1 MKHAIN
7 ANFRLAAG
15 LCFWLASALLAPALV
30 VAAPAAVTNSLTAVA
45 ALQQETGTLIRINT
59 EKPVGYRYTV
69 YDSFDPVRVVI
80 DFPGLDVSAAPPV
93 VKASGPMVS
102 EVRVSSF
109 DLTSGKLGRVE
120 IHLTGAA
127 NYSVSLNDT
136 EFNVLF
142 SGLKGAESTETA
154 ATPAPPATAT
164 ETPAPEATP
173 AATPAAVASEPAA
186 AAAAPAEAV
195 APEVPVEPAPAPVA
209 PSVPAAHVTAVELS
223 GGSANIKLDGALG
236 KFQHFPLKAPA
247 RLVLDFYGVKPLFK
261 ERTLPASQ
269 GFSRVRVGESGGKTR
284 IVFDATGKLPKYSV
298 DANPDGVQVTWGKS
312 AASTSSTTPIPAKSV
327 KSGETGGSTPLP
339 EKSAKIGGPV
349 TIENVEFE
357 VDDSRTLL
365 KITMSGPGQF
375 TEPVAKGT
383 LVNFDVKKASISR
396 ALRRSIDSS
405 AFPSAIKQVTPYLLN
420 EKGRKDVRFAVQ
432 LKGLTPYSLK
442 RDGNVL
448 LFTVENQSFAE
459 AAAPAVDTLALNP
472 PAASSTAP
480 APEAPA
486 TAPAIAPAAP
496 SAVAP
501 VDVETSLAQATVESA
516 EMTIEEPSSKP
527 HYKGQKISL
536 VFDNADIRNILQLIG
551 EVSEMNIVAGD
562 EVKGNI
568 TLRLIDVPWDQAL
581 NLVMETK
588 GLGMIQEGNV
598 IRVLP
603 KEKIRAMRQEELK
616 SNKEIKALEETVN
629 EMIQVNYSDLK
640 DISAVVKER
649 LSDQGKLSED
659 NRNKLLILTDIPS
672 RVAEIKQLVARLD
685 KPERQV
691 MIEAR
696 IVEAN
701 STFTRDLGV
710 KWGLSYFPSGTGA
723 GEVSRASFG
732 LGGSFLIAPPDPG
745 TVLASA
751 GMGSGITFGNIGIN
765 STTLDLRISALET
778 SGQGKIVSTPR
789 ITTLNGNEAV
799 ISQGTQIP
807 YQSVSDKGTTTEF
820 VDATLELKVTPVI
833 NPDNSMILTIQASN
847 SNIGDTVA
855 TGAGEAPSIDK
866 KEAKTKVVIMDGDT
880 TVIGGIYIDTDNT
893 SQQGVP
899 LLSRIP
905 LLGHLFKSTNAQ
917 KIRRELL
924 IFITPRILD

>member
-1 MKHAIN
+1 MKHAIS
-7 ANFRLAAG
+7 AKSRLAAS
-15 LCFWLASALLAPALV
+15 LCIWLATAFLAPAMAA
-30 VAAPAAVTNSLTAVA
+30 AAPATPVNRLTAVSTV
-45 ALQQETGTLIRINT
+45 QQETGTLIRINT
-59 EKPVGYRYTV
+59 EQPVGYRYTV

-80 DFPGLDVSAAPPV
+80 DFPGLDVSAVPPV
-93 VKASGPMVS
+93 VKATGPMVS

-142 SGLKGAESTETA
+142 SGLKGAESTEA
-154 ATPAPPATAT
+154 AAPAPAPASTT
-164 ETPAPEATP
+164 GETPAAEVAPAAPAPAGGETSVV
-173 AATPAAVASEPAA
+173 AATPAAVVTPPESAETTAPVD
-186 AAAAPAEAV
+186 AAPASAV
-195 APEVPVEPAPAPVA
+195 PT
-209 PSVPAAHVTAVELS
+209 VPATRITAVELN
-223 GGSANIKLDGALG
+223 GGVANIKLNGALG
-236 KFQHFPLKAPA
+236 KYQHFPLKSPA
-247 RLVLDFYGVKPLFK
+247 RLVVDFYGLKPQFK
-261 ERTLPASQ
+261 ERTLVADQ
-269 GFSRVRVGESGGKTR
+269 GFNRVRIGDSGGKTR
-284 IVFDATGKLPKYSV
+284 IVFDAAGKLPKYSV
-298 DANPDGVQVTWGKS
+298 DAQPDGVQVTWGKS
-312 AASTSSTTPIPAKSV
+312 AASSSSTTPLPATQQESTAV
-327 KSGETGGSTPLP
+327 KPV
-339 EKSAKIGGPV
+339 KAGGPV
-349 TIENVEFE
+349 AIENIEFQ
-357 VDDSRTLL
+357 VDNSNTLL
-365 KITMSGPGQF
+365 KITMSGPGAF

-396 ALRRSIDSS
+396 SLRRSIDSS
-405 AFPSAIKQVTPYLLN
+405 AFPSAIKQVTPYLLT

-432 LKGLTPYSLK
+432 LKGATPYSLK

-448 LFTVENQSFAE
+448 LFTVENQAFAE
-459 AAAPAVDTLALNP
+459 AAAPPIDTLALNP
-472 PAASSTAP
+472 PVAPIAVTSVASPLETAA
-480 APEAPA
+480 A
-486 TAPAIAPAAP
+486 TSETAAP
-496 SAVAP
+496 MTGESQQ
-501 VDVETSLAQATVESA
+501 SLAQVAAESA
-516 EMTIEEPSSKP
+516 EMIVDETGSKP

-551 EVSEMNIVAGD
+551 EVSEMNIIAGD

-581 NLVMETK
+581 SLVMETK

-603 KEKIRAMRQEELK
+603 KDKIRAMRQDELK

-640 DISAVVKER
+640 DISAVVRER
-649 LSDQGKLSED
+649 LSEQGKISED
-659 NRNKLLILTDIPS
+659 NRNKLLIITDIPS
-672 RVAEIKQLVARLD
+672 RVAEIKQLIARLD

-710 KWGLSYFPSGTGA
+710 KWGISYSPTGTGA
-723 GEVSRASFG
+723 GEVSNASIG
-732 LGGSFLIAPPDPG
+732 LGGSFLIAPPSPG
-745 TVLASA
+745 TVLGAS

-789 ITTLNGNEAV
+789 ITTVNGNEAV

-807 YQSVSDKGTTTEF
+807 YQSVSDKGTTTQF

-847 SNIGDTVA
+847 SNIGDTVS
-855 TGAGEAPSIDK
+855 TGAGSAPSIDK
-866 KEAKTKVVIMDGDT
+866 KEAKTKVVIKDGDT
-880 TVIGGIYIDTDNT
+880 TVIGGIYIDTDQS

-899 LLSRIP
+899 LINRIP
-905 LLGHLFKSTNAQ
+905 LLGHLFKSTNVQ